1 MPARRYRVELTHGA
15 QADLEALHAYVAEH
29 GSPEQAEELLDAL
42 LDRVETLEQFPERG
56 AIPKE
61 LAALGITEFR
71 QLLFPPYRLIYRV
84 IGKAVFVSI
93 IADGRRD
100 MQALLQQR
108 LLGS

>member
-1 MPARRYRVELTHGA
+1 MPAHKYRVELTDGA
-15 QADLEALHAYVAEH
+15 QADLESLHDYVAEH
-29 GSPEQAEELLDAL
+29 GSPEQAEDLLDAL

-61 LAALGITEFR
+61 LAPLGITEFR
-71 QLLFPPYRLIYRV
+71 QLLVPPYRLIYRV
-84 IGKAVFVSI
+84 IGKVVFVSM